1 MCRRVH
7 VCACVGVLACV
18 SVCAYVCSSVC
29 MHVWG
34 WVRVDARLGVDARV
48 ACVCQRA
55 PAFYV

>member
-1 MCRRVH
+1 
-7 VCACVGVLACV
+7 
-18 SVCAYVCSSVC
+18 